1 VEAVVTDTQP
11 ETRGFPE
18 IKPVHALPELER
30 FMTAVRRL
38 QDISVSTNPDGA
50 LWTDAAERIED
61 LCERLEVH
69 KAPEGVAP
77 AGRAS
82 HLPGLGHPLIPP
94 WTITE
99 SGVDGVTMHGHF
111 TRFHVGGNNAV
122 HGGVVPLFFDW
133 HFGMIVSAA
142 GRPISRTAYLHVDYR
157 KITPIDEPL
166 VSRGRIDSLDGRKAF
181 VTATMTDSDGTVLS
195 EANGLMIKLLPHQ
208 P

>member
-1 VEAVVTDTQP
+1 VEAVTHTAP
-11 ETRGFPE
+11 EVRGFPE
-18 IKPVHALPELER
+18 IKQVHAPPELDR
-30 FMTAVRRL
+30 FMSAMRRL
-38 QDISVSTNPDGA
+38 QDVSVSTAPDGA

-61 LCERLEVH
+61 LCERLEGH
-69 KAPEGVAP
+69 RAPEGVAP
-77 AGRAS
+77 AGRAG
-82 HLPGLGHPLIPP
+82 HLPGLGHSLMPP

-99 SGVDGVTMHGHF
+99 SGSDGVTMGGHF
-111 TRFHVGGNNAV
+111 SRFHVGGNNAV
-122 HGGVVPLFFDW
+122 HGGVIPLLFDW

-157 KITPIDEPL
+157 RITPIDEPL

-181 VTATMTDSDGTVLS
+181 VTATMTDSGGTVLS

>member
-1 VEAVVTDTQP
+1 VTDTQP
-11 ETRGFPE
+11 EIHGFPE
-18 IKPVHALPELER
+18 IKPVHAPPELAR
-30 FMTAVRRL
+30 FMTAMRRL
-38 QDISVSTNPDGA
+38 QDTAVSTDPDGE
-50 LWTDAAERIED
+50 LWTHAAERIED

-69 KAPEGVAP
+69 KAPEGVSP

-82 HLPGLGHPLIPP
+82 HLPGLGHPLMPP

-99 SGVDGVTMHGHF
+99 SRPDGLTMQGHF
-111 TRFHVGGNNAV
+111 SRYHVGGNNAV
-122 HGGVVPLFFDW
+122 HGGVIPLFFDW

-181 VTATMTDSDGTVLS
+181 VTATMTDSDGAVLS

>member
-1 VEAVVTDTQP
+1 VTDTQA

-18 IKPVHALPELER
+18 IKPVHAPPELAR
-30 FMTAVRRL
+30 FMTAIRRL
-38 QDISVSTNPDGA
+38 QDTAVSTDPDGE
-50 LWTDAAERIED
+50 LWTHAAERIED

-69 KAPEGVAP
+69 KAPEGVSP

-82 HLPGLGHPLIPP
+82 HLPGLGHRLMPP

-99 SGVDGVTMHGHF
+99 SRPDGLTVQGHF
-111 TRFHVGGNNAV
+111 SRYHVGGNNAV
-122 HGGVVPLFFDW
+122 HGGVIPLFFDW

-181 VTATMTDSDGTVLS
+181 VTATMTDSHGAVLS